1 MISDLWCYRMYDYN
15 TIAVKHVSELA
26 LVRWCSELHW

>member
-1 MISDLWCYRMYDYN
+1 MYDYN
-15 TIAVKHVSELA
+15 TIAVKHASELA